1 MNITSA
7 VLPTPAVFAYALAVA
22 VAGRATR
29 VLLAG
34 FDGYVDGDP
43 RRAEDQVVFNA
54 LLAEPSAPSVL
65 AVTPTAFDLPMTSIY
80 ALLD

>member
-1 MNITSA
+1 
-7 VLPTPAVFAYALAVA
+7 VFAYALAVA
-22 VAGRATR
+22 TAGGASR

-43 RRAEDQVVFNA
+43 RRAEDQVVFNRFLA
-54 LLAEPSAPSVL
+54 DASTPPLLAI
-65 AVTPTAFDLPMTSIY
+65 TPTAFDLPGASVY